1 MTVQLT
7 SFAQLE
13 KHRGKAQTKM
23 NMINNKQESWKN
35 IKGYETFYKISSLGR
50 VKSLAKTITRKDG
63 EVKNLSEKIIK
74 PFLTKKGYK
83 QIVLTKDGDK
93 KKHYIHRLV
102 AQAFIPNPNNLPEVN
117 HINEDKLDNEVV
129 NLEWLSRIDNM
140 RHGTLQARRAEK
152 AKKTVEVLDSAGTV
166 IEVCR
171 GLKDTA
177 MKYNTTDYYINR
189 SSKNGVDLI
198 GRGLCN
204 VNFRI
209 K

>member
-1 MTVQLT
+1 MPNLKNTEARHKL
-7 SFAQLE
+7 
-13 KHRGKAQTKM
+13 KD
-23 NMINNKQESWKN
+23 MINNKQESWKN

-83 QIVLTKDGDK
+83 QIVLTKEGTK

-117 HINEDKLDNEVV
+117 HINEDKLDNDVV

-140 RHGTLQARRAEK
+140 RHGTVQARRAEK

-166 IEVCR
+166 LEVCR

-177 MKYNTTDYYINR
+177 LKYNTTNYYIKR
-189 SSKNGVDLI
+189 CSKDSVDLI
-198 GRGLCN
+198 GRGLCK

-209 K
+209 R

>member
-1 MTVQLT
+1 MTNCKKET
-7 SFAQLE
+7 
-13 KHRGKAQTKM
+13 
-23 NMINNKQESWKN
+23 WKN
-35 IKGYETFYKISSLGR
+35 IEGYETFYKISNLGR

-63 EVKNLSEKIIK
+63 EVRNLSEKIIK

-102 AQAFIPNPNNLPEVN
+102 ALAFISNPDQLPEVN
-117 HINEDKLDNEVV
+117 HINEDKLDNAVE
-129 NLEWLSRIDNM
+129 NLEWLSRLDNM
-140 RHGTLQARRAEK
+140 RHGTLQARLAETRK
-152 AKKTVEVLDSAGTV
+152 LRIEVLDSAGTV
-166 IEVCR
+166 LEVSK
-171 GLKDTA
+171 GLVDTA
-177 MKYNTTDYYINR
+177 KKYNTSAYSIKR

-209 K
+209 R